1 MKLIAYVVIAVTTI
15 IIPTIGHT
23 GTTQLQKYL
32 GDKQTC
38 HSVQGDAK
46 YKKETK
52 KGICIK
58 NTYHVKCPSGRCVL
72 TSKPSRYGQC
82 PSGGTLNYCSDDGHP
97 DCGEYT
103 LERLVGRGPG
113 KTVCTTVRGGYLKS
127 EIIYPDEIELREGE
141 HAEIK
146 VKGDCTAITIGSKGG
161 QIIPREERVCGTGNV
176 KITKRPGA
184 EGADYVEIK
193 AQIVQ

>member
-1 MKLIAYVVIAVTTI
+1 MKHIAVIVVVAIGIT
-15 IIPTIGHT
+15 IPTS
-23 GTTQLQKYL
+23 GTAGTIELTKKLNDRQI
-32 GDKQTC
+32 C
-38 HSVQGDAK
+38 H
-46 YKKETK
+46 TK
-52 KGICIK
+52 KGDQRTVTSEGRGTCV
-58 NTYHVKCPSGRCVL
+58 NTIWDVKCPQGRCSIL
-72 TSKPSRYGQC
+72 SKPSKYGQC
-82 PSGGTLNYCSDDGHP
+82 PSGGNLSVCPSGREDV
-97 DCGEYT
+97 CGPYT
-103 LERLVGRGPG
+103 LEKLVGKPDHTECST
-113 KTVCTTVRGGYLKS
+113 KRGGYLKS

-161 QIIPREERVCGTGNV
+161 RIIPREERVCGTGNV

>member
-1 MKLIAYVVIAVTTI
+1 MKHIALIVIIAMGIT
-15 IIPTIGHT
+15 IPTAGT
-23 GTTQLQKYL
+23 AGTTNIMKKLSDRQICHTIKGNQRTVKNEVR
-32 GDKQTC
+32 GTC
-38 HSVQGDAK
+38 VYTIWDAK
-46 YKKETK
+46 
-52 KGICIK
+52 
-58 NTYHVKCPSGRCVL
+58 CPKGRCTML
-72 TSKPSRYGQC
+72 SKPSKYGQC
-82 PSGGTLNYCSDDGHP
+82 PSGGNLSDCPSGREDV
-97 DCGEYT
+97 CGSYT
-103 LERLVGRGPG
+103 LEKLVGEPDH
-113 KTVCTTVRGGYLKS
+113 TECTTKRGGYLKS

-161 QIIPREERVCGTGNV
+161 RIIPREERVCGTGNV

>member
-1 MKLIAYVVIAVTTI
+1 MKQIALIVVIAMGI
-15 IIPTIGHT
+15 AIPTT
-23 GTTQLQKYL
+23 GIAGTINLIKKL
-32 GDKQTC
+32 HDKQIC
-38 HSVQGDAK
+38 HTVKGNQRTIKTEGRGMCVFTIWDAK
-46 YKKETK
+46 
-52 KGICIK
+52 
-58 NTYHVKCPSGRCVL
+58 CPNGRCSIL
-72 TSKPSRYGQC
+72 SKPSRYGQC
-82 PSGGTLNYCSDDGHP
+82 PSGANLSPCTIGREEE
-97 DCGEYT
+97 CGSYT
-103 LERLVGRGPG
+103 LEKLVGKPDQ
-113 KTVCTTVRGGYLKS
+113 TECTTKRGGYLKS

-161 QIIPREERVCGTGNV
+161 RIIPREERVCGTGNV

>member
-1 MKLIAYVVIAVTTI
+1 MKQIALIVIVAMGLT
-15 IIPTIGHT
+15 IPTT
-23 GTTQLQKYL
+23 GTAGVINLTKKLN
-32 GDKQTC
+32 DRQTC
-38 HSVQGDAK
+38 R
-46 YKKETK
+46 TI
-52 KGICIK
+52 KGNQRTIK
-58 NTYHVKCPSGRCVL
+58 TEGWGTCVHTIWDVKCPKGRCTL
-72 TSKPSRYGQC
+72 LSKPSRYGQC
-82 PSGGTLNYCSDDGHP
+82 PSGANLSNCPNGRENE
-97 DCGEYT
+97 CGSYT
-103 LERLVGRGPG
+103 LEKQVGKPDH
-113 KTVCTTVRGGYLKS
+113 TECTTKRGGYLKS

-161 QIIPREERVCGTGNV
+161 RIIPREERVCGTGNV

>member
-1 MKLIAYVVIAVTTI
+1 MKQIALIFIVAMGLTITTTGTAGTINLAKKLRDQQSCTTI
-15 IIPTIGHT
+15 KGNQRTIKTDGW
-23 GTTQLQKYL
+23 GTCSHAIW
-32 GDKQTC
+32 D
-38 HSVQGDAK
+38 
-46 YKKETK
+46 
-52 KGICIK
+52 
-58 NTYHVKCPSGRCVL
+58 VKCPNGRCV
-72 TSKPSRYGQC
+72 TYHKPSRYGQC
-82 PSGGTLNYCSDDGHP
+82 PSGAYLSRCPSGWEDS
-97 DCGEYT
+97 CGSYT
-103 LERLVGRGPG
+103 LEKQVGKPDH
-113 KTVCTTVRGGYLKS
+113 TECTTKRGGYLKS

-161 QIIPREERVCGTGNV
+161 RIIPREERVCGTGNV